1 MILILKEFLYV
12 QIQVRSR
19 WLRTCLN
26 ASKSST
32 GEAKDEFFLYKKR
45 KYILKFV
52 SYKIVINILIR
63 QRRNRRRT

>member
-32 GEAKDEFFLYKKR
+32 GEAKDEFFFIKKG
-45 KYILKFV
+45 
-52 SYKIVINILIR
+52 NIS
-63 QRRNRRRT
+63 